1 MRVRTRF
8 APSPTGFQHIG
19 GFRTAL
25 YAWLVAKHFGGDFL
39 LRVEDTDS
47 ERKVDGAVRYLIE
60 SLEWLGIT
68 IDEGPSREDLQES
81 GDFWPEAPQGG
92 GGSGPYIQSARVKN
106 GRYQEIADLLVAQGF
121 AYRCDMTAEQLE
133 AERTAQEQRGEMP
146 GYSGYS
152 RERNVGKDTTHVV
165 RFKMPEQVTVSIQ
178 DAVRGVV
185 TWENPPLRDPV
196 LLKSDGV
203 PTYHLASVVDD
214 HDMKITHVM
223 RGEEWLATAPLHG
236 LLYDALGW
244 DRPLFVHLPVI
255 LGSDGKKLSKRTG
268 ALGVNHFKELGYLP
282 EALLNG
288 LALIGWSPGEGSDQ
302 EIFSIE
308 ELIKAFSVSK
318 IGASSG
324 VYDPQKLEWFNGM
337 HLRKI
342 SLERFSA
349 LAKPFFEKAGVELNE
364 TSWNILAPHVQE
376 RCKLLTD
383 AVSVARFAFEDAI
396 EPDLSILPSKKID
409 NEIAVTVLTVA
420 RAVFSEMAESTP
432 AAVEA
437 GIAKIAADTGLKPG
451 QVMVTLR
458 LVVTGSMATPPLTD
472 SIAAVG
478 KERAGAR
485 IVLALFKLENA

>member
-25 YAWLVAKHFGGDFL
+25 YSWLLAKHFGGDFL

-47 ERKVDGAVRYLIE
+47 DRKVDGAVRYLIE
-60 SLEWLGIT
+60 SLQWLGIT
-68 IDEGPSREDLQES
+68 IDEGPSRDDLKAS
-81 GDFWPEAPQGG
+81 GDFWPEAPEGG
-92 GGSGPYIQSARVKN
+92 GASGPYIQSARVKD
-106 GRYQEIADLLVAQGF
+106 GRYQEIADVLIEKGH
-121 AYRCDMTAEQLE
+121 AYRCDMTSEQLE
-133 AERTAQEQRGEMP
+133 AERTRQEENGEVP

-152 RERNVGKDTTHVV
+152 RERNVSKDTVHVV
-165 RFKMPEQVTVSIQ
+165 RFKMPVQVSVSIQ
-178 DAVRGVV
+178 DAVRGTVS
-185 TWENPPLRDPV
+185 WENPPLRDPV
-196 LLKSDGV
+196 LLKSDGI

-214 HDMKITHVM
+214 HDMKITHVL
-223 RGEEWLATAPLHG
+223 RGEEWLATAPLHA

-255 LGSDGKKLSKRTG
+255 LGNDGKKLSKRQG
-268 ALGVNHFKELGYLP
+268 ALGVDHFKDKGYLP

-308 ELIKAFSVSK
+308 ELVKVFSVAK

-337 HLRKI
+337 HLRK
-342 SLERFSA
+342 LPVEKFSE
-349 LAKPFFEKAGVELNE
+349 LVRPFFEREGVVISEPAW
-364 TSWNILAPHVQE
+364 SILAGHVQE

-383 AVSVARFAFEDAI
+383 AVAVARFAFDKDVQ
-396 EPDLSILPSKKID
+396 PDFSILASKKV
-409 NEIAVTVLTVA
+409 EPAIAQSALGAVKEAFSGLTS
-420 RAVFSEMAESTP
+420 FTP
-432 AAVEA
+432 QDVEA
-437 GIAKIAADTGLKPG
+437 AIAKAVSDTGLKAG
-451 QVMVTLR
+451 QVMVPLR
-458 LVVTGSMATPPLTD
+458 LAVTGSMATPPLAE

-478 KERAGAR
+478 KERALTR
-485 IVLALFKLENA
+485 IEQGIAACA